1 MTPFS
6 GYSNRHGVNDG
17 GAIVV
22 VVVEVVP
29 IANIIQTNL
38 FSNIHSLEQPFQQA
52 HLCVKRKV

>member
-1 MTPFS
+1 MTPFP

-17 GAIVV
+17 GTT
-22 VVVEVVP
+22 VVEVVP
-29 IANIIQTNL
+29 IANIIQINH